1 MKVSVLN
8 AIILSMLAGGTSTT
22 SGHADASRRQVGGTA
37 YGVAAFRAIESLSR
51 DRRSGPFIT
60 DKAAEALF
68 ALLRGTAPPRWRLM
82 VYFFRW
88 LRWPPFRWLFP
99 ISRAE
104 KLRSLIAL
112 RTRHIDGEIAAVTS
126 STTSGLQLVI
136 VGSGLDTRST
146 RMPILESGRIY
157 ELDFEDMHVQ
167 KWLQLAE
174 SADFPRPP
182 HVLSVGCDLSLGP
195 PKWRSM
201 LTRAGFD
208 ASRASVWLLEGL
220 TSYLTATELSL
231 LLEAITE
238 LAAPESRLVAT
249 FVSAT
254 RPRGS
259 IGEAC
264 AMPMHRFFTDEP
276 VAVVAGFGPATSVTI
291 GELAARSTEM
301 LQLGVDRSDASYQ
314 IVTATRRR

>member
-1 MKVSVLN
+1 
-8 AIILSMLAGGTSTT
+8 MLAGGAAST

-51 DRRSGPFIT
+51 DRRGGPLIT

-68 ALLRGTAPPRWRLM
+68 ALLRGTAPPRWRFM
-82 VYFFRW
+82 VYFFGWR
-88 LRWPPFRWLFP
+88 RWPPFRWLLP
-99 ISRAE
+99 VSRAE
-104 KLRSLIAL
+104 KLRSLVVL
-112 RTRHIDGEIAAVTS
+112 RTRHLDGEIAAATSATTS
-126 STTSGLQLVI
+126 SPQLVI
-136 VGSGLDTRST
+136 VGSGLDTRCT
-146 RMPILESGRIY
+146 RMAALERGRIF
-157 ELDFEDMHVQ
+157 ELDFEGMHAQ

-174 SADFPRPP
+174 SAHLPRPP

-195 PKWRSM
+195 PTWRSM

-208 ASRASVWLLEGL
+208 ASRPSVWLLEGL
-220 TSYLTATELSL
+220 TSYLTAAELSL

-264 AMPMHRFFTDEP
+264 ALPMHRFFTDEP

-291 GELAARSTEM
+291 GELAARSTADDEL

-314 IVTATRRR
+314 IVTATRGR